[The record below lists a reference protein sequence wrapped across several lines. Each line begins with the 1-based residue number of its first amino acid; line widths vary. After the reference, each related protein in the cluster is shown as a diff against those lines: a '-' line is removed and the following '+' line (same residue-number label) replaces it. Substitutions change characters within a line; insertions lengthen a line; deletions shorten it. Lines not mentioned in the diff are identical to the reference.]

1 MRSRP
6 DVLRVGASTSGFRG
20 VTTESNTLPL
30 TPPSPVSG
38 ASRTR
43 LQRLLERFV
52 PHRAKRR
59 VCRWAPGLLRPRTLC
74 GFLSRNAAFFPE
86 TRDASP
92 AAPRPGGRA
101 LEQRP
106 WAELGADWVRAA
118 PTTPRSAISTRA
130 PFPAGV
136 SALTGAPAAARS
148 DQRGRRDGRCLG
160 EGGGARAPLQLPG
173 DEPRVQVH
181 HPDVR
186 KHHQ

>member
-38 ASRTR
+38 ASRTC

-74 GFLSRNAAFFPE
+74 GFLSRNAGRFPC
-86 TRDASP
+86 RPSP
-92 AAPRPGGRA
+92 WGSGP
-101 LEQRP
+101 
-106 WAELGADWVRAA
+106 RAA
-118 PTTPRSAISTRA
+118 PLGRVGRGLGSSGTDDPSLCHLHSRA